1 MQLFL
6 HHVALCAPLF
16 LLVALGWGSVKIGLF
31 TSEVTKALGRF
42 TFRLLMPVM
51 LFKLMSGFA
60 DMPPVDWRILIAF
73 FASCAIIYAM
83 GRSFFK
89 HVFKTDAAATT
100 VLAMAGI
107 FGNNVQLGVPIV
119 QVSLGN
125 EAIPAISLII
135 IFNVLLLWTV
145 AIASVEFGRTGS
157 IGNWRSAAA
166 PMLRVFKNPIVL
178 GILIGSAWSF
188 TGIKLPDFLEKSVE
202 LVAMS
207 TTPMCLMVVG
217 MGLAQHSFR
226 AALTK
231 GSIITAVKLVL
242 QPLLVWIIAKILGLG
257 TLETNAVV
265 LMASLPVAINIYLM
279 AQDFK
284 AEEGAASNS
293 IFVSTFLSALTVPL
307 TLTLLGAAPQ
317 F

>member
-1 MQLFL
+1 
-6 HHVALCAPLF
+6 
-16 LLVALGWGSVKIGLF
+16 
-31 TSEVTKALGRF
+31 
-42 TFRLLMPVM
+42 MPVM
-51 LFKLMSGFA
+51 LFHLMSDGSNR
-60 DMPPVDWRILIAF
+60 PPVDWKVLIAF
-73 FASCAIIYAM
+73 FGSCVVVYIIGNFLGGKLFKQDSTGRVITGM
-83 GRSFFK
+83 G
-89 HVFKTDAAATT
+89 
-100 VLAMAGI
+100 GI

>member
-31 TSEVTKALGRF
+31 TNEVTKALGRF

-100 VLAMAGI
+100 
-107 FGNNVQLGVPIV
+107 VQLGVPIV

>member
-1 MQLFL
+1 M
-6 HHVALCAPLF
+6 
-16 LLVALGWGSVKIGLF
+16 
-31 TSEVTKALGRF
+31 
-42 TFRLLMPVM
+42 
-51 LFKLMSGFA
+51 
-60 DMPPVDWRILIAF
+60 
-73 FASCAIIYAM
+73 
-83 GRSFFK
+83 
-89 HVFKTDAAATT
+89 
-100 VLAMAGI
+100 
-107 FGNNVQLGVPIV
+107 
-119 QVSLGN
+119 
-125 EAIPAISLII
+125 II

-157 IGNWRSAAA
+157 VGNWRSAAT

-231 GSIITAVKLVL
+231 GSVITAVKLVL

>member
-1 MQLFL
+1 M
-6 HHVALCAPLF
+6 
-16 LLVALGWGSVKIGLF
+16 
-31 TSEVTKALGRF
+31 
-42 TFRLLMPVM
+42 
-51 LFKLMSGFA
+51 
-60 DMPPVDWRILIAF
+60 
-73 FASCAIIYAM
+73 
-83 GRSFFK
+83 
-89 HVFKTDAAATT
+89 
-100 VLAMAGI
+100 
-107 FGNNVQLGVPIV
+107 
-119 QVSLGN
+119 SLGN

>member
-31 TSEVTKALGRF
+31 TNEVTKALGRF

-157 IGNWRSAAA
+157 VGNWRSAAT

-226 AALTK
+226 AALTNSPSPIEK
-231 GSIITAVKLVL
+231 DTSFVAV
-242 QPLLVWIIAKILGLG
+242 
-257 TLETNAVV
+257 
-265 LMASLPVAINIYLM
+265 
-279 AQDFK
+279 
-284 AEEGAASNS
+284 
-293 IFVSTFLSALTVPL
+293 
-307 TLTLLGAAPQ
+307 
-317 F
+317 

>member
-1 MQLFL
+1 M
-6 HHVALCAPLF
+6 
-16 LLVALGWGSVKIGLF
+16 
-31 TSEVTKALGRF
+31 
-42 TFRLLMPVM
+42 
-51 LFKLMSGFA
+51 
-60 DMPPVDWRILIAF
+60 
-73 FASCAIIYAM
+73 
-83 GRSFFK
+83 
-89 HVFKTDAAATT
+89 
-100 VLAMAGI
+100 
-107 FGNNVQLGVPIV
+107 
-119 QVSLGN
+119 
-125 EAIPAISLII
+125 
-135 IFNVLLLWTV
+135 
-145 AIASVEFGRTGS
+145 
-157 IGNWRSAAA
+157 
-166 PMLRVFKNPIVL
+166 
-178 GILIGSAWSF
+178 IGSAWSF

>member
-1 MQLFL
+1 MTLKEIL
-6 HHVALCAPLF
+6 KKNLNVPNVLSLIRL
-16 LLVALGWGSVKIGLF
+16 LLVPGYLILFVRGQKTAALV
-31 TSEVTKALGRF
+31 
-42 TFRLLMPVM
+42 
-51 LFKLMSGFA
+51 
-60 DMPPVDWRILIAF
+60 
-73 FASCAIIYAM
+73 
-83 GRSFFK
+83 
-89 HVFKTDAAATT
+89 VFAAACFTDLLDGRIARKYNLIT
-100 VLAMAGI
+100 DLGKLLDPVADKVMILTAMFSMTI
-107 FGNNVQLGVPIV
+107 GND
-119 QVSLGN
+119 
-125 EAIPAISLII
+125 AIPAISLII

-157 IGNWRSAAA
+157 VGNWRSAAA

-188 TGIKLPDFLEKSVE
+188 TGIKLPDFLEKSIE

-231 GSIITAVKLVL
+231 GSVITAVKLVL